1 MSAANPYQEVRQHL
15 QRAHDSARDALADGW
30 RHPHEHGKLAR
41 LPYRIRSVLAVL
53 DRLEAS
59 TDEGSTP

>member
-1 MSAANPYQEVRQHL
+1 MSAAAYREVRRHL

-30 RHPHEHGKLAR
+30 RHPMHGR
-41 LPYRIRSVLAVL
+41 LVKIPARIRAVLAAL

-59 TDEGSTP
+59 MDEGSTP

>member
-15 QRAHDSARDALADGW
+15 QRAHDTAREALADGW
-30 RHPHEHGKLAR
+30 RHPMHGR
-41 LPYRIRSVLAVL
+41 LVKIPARIRAVLAAL